1 MKRLLVKGLAE
12 ISLAYEMVFD
22 ALLDGSSELGQVEIG
37 SIVLKTWSWSPYGA
51 VFGPSNTILL
61 GVGNCLISLTGSST
75 KSFNFSAVI

>member
-37 SIVLKTWSWSPYGA
+37 SIVLKTWS
-51 VFGPSNTILL
+51 
-61 GVGNCLISLTGSST
+61 
-75 KSFNFSAVI
+75 